1 MRERGVKREGE
12 GGWESYNVP
21 VQVYRPT
28 VYVCT
33 TSIGGGDTR
42 GHGAAEVQGGGE
54 EISEAVQHAS

>member
-1 MRERGVKREGE
+1 M
-12 GGWESYNVP
+12 Y
-21 VQVYRPT
+21 QYRCT
-28 VYVCT
+28 DLQYVCT